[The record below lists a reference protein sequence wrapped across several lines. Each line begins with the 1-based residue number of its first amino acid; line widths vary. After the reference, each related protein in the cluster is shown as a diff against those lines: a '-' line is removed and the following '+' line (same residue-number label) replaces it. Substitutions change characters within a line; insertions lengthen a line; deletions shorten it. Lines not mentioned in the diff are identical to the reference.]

1 MRKKDKFIFYF
12 GGIISPFIFV
22 LAWGLFIFLV
32 GLVLKIPALILPADL
47 ISSLLSGISLL
58 AYPIIGFITVRD
70 VHRNQIINFKKKGG
84 KPPKTILIFFYWL
97 FSLLFFVIMPLLL
110 IIANSNFTSSS
121 SIYSSAVK
129 NGLVNGIKE
138 CIVRDAENET
148 TKFEDSQAFSSN
160 YRKFKIK
167 SLDTNSCFKAR
178 ATTKDNKL
186 TWFEIDYDPETGKVS
201 KTCGDSSKPGC
212 DEGNTW

>member
-22 LAWGLFIFLV
+22 LAWVLFIFLV
-32 GLVLKIPALILPADL
+32 DLVLKIPALILPADL
-47 ISSLLSGISLL
+47 ISSLSLGINLL

-84 KPPKTILIFFYWL
+84 KPPKTILIFFNWL
-97 FSLLFFVIMPLLL
+97 FSFPFFVLMPLLL
-110 IIANSNFTSSS
+110 IISNTNFTSSS
-121 SIYSSAVK
+121 NHYSSAVK

-148 TKFEDSQAFSSN
+148 TKFEDAQAFSGN
-160 YRKFKIK
+160 YKKFKIK

-178 ATTKDNKL
+178 ASTKDNKQ
-186 TWFEIDYDPETGKVS
+186 TWFKIDYDPLTGKVIR
-201 KTCGDSSKPGC
+201 TCGDSSKPGC
-212 DEGNTW
+212 NKENTW

>member
-70 VHRNQIINFKKKGG
+70 VHRNQIINFKK
-84 KPPKTILIFFYWL
+84 
-97 FSLLFFVIMPLLL
+97 
-110 IIANSNFTSSS
+110 
-121 SIYSSAVK
+121 
-129 NGLVNGIKE
+129 
-138 CIVRDAENET
+138 R
-148 TKFEDSQAFSSN
+148 
-160 YRKFKIK
+160 R
-167 SLDTNSCFKAR
+167 
-178 ATTKDNKL
+178 
-186 TWFEIDYDPETGKVS
+186 
-201 KTCGDSSKPGC
+201 
-212 DEGNTW
+212 